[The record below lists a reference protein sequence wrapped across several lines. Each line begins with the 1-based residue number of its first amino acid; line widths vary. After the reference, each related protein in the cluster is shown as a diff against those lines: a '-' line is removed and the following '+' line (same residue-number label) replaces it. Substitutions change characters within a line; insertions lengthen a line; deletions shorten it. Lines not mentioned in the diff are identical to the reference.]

1 VDNIFKSPLLIGG
14 RDYLSFNFLSAG
26 FKSDIYIVKVVEDSL
41 YSVVTALVVTLL
53 LLIFTAKFPLDEL
66 QDIVKKALEDIE
78 YMLTISRQL

>member
-1 VDNIFKSPLLIGG
+1 M
-14 RDYLSFNFLSAG
+14 
-26 FKSDIYIVKVVEDSL
+26 KVVEDSL